1 MTSRPHGPAA
11 LLLTV
16 FVGMA
21 CRTARPAVVETTP
34 LVQPGAPGQATQ
46 PIAAARAVDLSHV
59 GFTAADVGFMQ
70 GMIGHHGQALDMTAL
85 LRSRS
90 QRDDMQRL
98 AQRIDASQSDEIRM
112 MKDWLTGHGQPLP
125 DPHAHHH
132 HGADLMP
139 GMLTLEQMDRLA
151 AASGPAFDRLFL
163 ESMIAHHEGALI
175 MVRDLLQSP
184 GAAQDSE
191 IFGFVSDVEADQK
204 IEIARM
210 GAMLN
215 MLRESQQ

>member
-1 MTSRPHGPAA
+1 MTSRPQGPAA
-11 LLLTV
+11 LFLTV
-16 FVGMA
+16 VVGMA
-21 CRTARPAVVETTP
+21 CHSARPALVGTAP
-34 LVQPGAPGQATQ
+34 LVQPGAPGQATE
-46 PIAAARAVDLSHV
+46 PIAAARALDLSNV
-59 GFTAADVGFMQ
+59 AFTPADVAFMQ
-70 GMIGHHGQALDMTAL
+70 GMIGHHGQALEMTAL

-90 QRDDMQRL
+90 QREDMQRL
-98 AQRIDASQSDEIRM
+98 AQRIDASQSDEIRLM
-112 MKDWLTGHGQPLP
+112 EDWLTGHGQPLP

-132 HGADLMP
+132 HGAVLMP
-139 GMLTLEQMDRLA
+139 GMLTPEQLDRLA

-163 ESMIAHHEGALI
+163 ELMISHHEGALV
-175 MVRDLLQSP
+175 MVRDLLEVP

-191 IFGFVSDVEADQK
+191 IFGFAADVEADQK